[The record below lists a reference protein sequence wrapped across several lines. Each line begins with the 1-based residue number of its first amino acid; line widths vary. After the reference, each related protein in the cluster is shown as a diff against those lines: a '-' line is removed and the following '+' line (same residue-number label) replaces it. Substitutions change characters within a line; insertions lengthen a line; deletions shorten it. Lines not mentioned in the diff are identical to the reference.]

1 MTTLAERIAG
11 QIAAGDYDS
20 TTLPDG
26 PLDHRRAIVYQLA
39 EDVMVTFVLIGDDD
53 DNPVDAYV
61 DCGNYADGSRTTA
74 ALSHEAFAPLWAEL
88 QGAFDYVEV
97 PTRAARTC
105 VNGHPLGEDGTC
117 DAWCDERVTR

>member
-1 MTTLAERIAG
+1 MYQPNTSHRALAVMLHGEHSPEVE
-11 QIAAGDYDS
+11 QID
-20 TTLPDG
+20 
-26 PLDHRRAIVYQLA
+26 RRAVVYQLA
-39 EDVMVTFVLIGDDD
+39 EGVMVTFVLIGDDD